1 MSSQKSDIN
10 HLKDSVYSQGRF
22 QKEFISLAIKTF
34 LLIAVSWTA
43 LYVFGAVVKS
53 YIVIE
58 YPYIQQITN
67 SAVTVA
73 ISFTVISAIRRLLQK
88 MTSRL
93 GLHVSASI
101 SFFIVVTISLIAII
115 ILMYQWNIDPQSI
128 LIGGGVAAIIV
139 GIGISTI
146 VGNILS
152 GGIMLTT
159 FPAKI
164 GDSIYILNDNIHGN
178 IEEVNLLYTKVMT
191 DEGTEYIVPNNAIL
205 QGQIRITKDLSRYE
219 QLPFVEGD
227 HVELTN
233 SSKTYIGTVYKITPN
248 FTTVYNDDNK
258 NEVIISN
265 RAIIAGQFIIVKNSN
280 KKTKL

>member
-1 MSSQKSDIN
+1 MSSQKSDIS
-10 HLKDSVYSQGRF
+10 HPKDSVYSHVRF
-22 QKEFISLAIKTF
+22 QKEFINLAIRIF
-34 LLIAVSWTA
+34 LLIAVSWTV
-43 LYVFGAVVKS
+43 LYVLSAVVKY
-53 YIVIE
+53 YIIIE
-58 YPYIQQITN
+58 HPYVQQIIN

-73 ISFTVISAIRRLLQK
+73 ISFTVISATRRLIQK

-159 FPAKI
+159 FPAKV

-178 IEEVNLLYTKVMT
+178 IEEVNLLYTKIMT
-191 DEGTEYIVPNNAIL
+191 DQGTEYIVPNNAIL
-205 QGQIRITKDLSRYE
+205 QGQIRITKDLSRYD

-248 FTTVYNDDNK
+248 FTTVYNDDDK
-258 NEVIISN
+258 NEVIVSN
-265 RAIIAGQFIIVKNSN
+265 SAIIAGQFVIIKNSN

>member
-1 MSSQKSDIN
+1 MSSQKSDIS
-10 HLKDSVYSQGRF
+10 HLKDSVYSHVRF
-22 QKEFISLAIKTF
+22 QKEFINLAIRIF
-34 LLIAVSWTA
+34 LLIAVSWTV
-43 LYVFGAVVKS
+43 LYVLSAVVKY
-53 YIVIE
+53 YIIIE
-58 YPYIQQITN
+58 HPYVQQIIN

-73 ISFTVISAIRRLLQK
+73 ISFTVISATRRLIQK

-159 FPAKI
+159 FPAKV

-178 IEEVNLLYTKVMT
+178 IEEVNLLYTKIMT
-191 DEGTEYIVPNNAIL
+191 DQGTEYIVPNNAIL
-205 QGQIRITKDLSRYE
+205 QGQIRITKDLSRYD

-248 FTTVYNDDNK
+248 FTTVYNDDDK
-258 NEVIISN
+258 NEVIVSN
-265 RAIIAGQFIIVKNSN
+265 SAIIAGQFIIVKNLN
-280 KKTKL
+280 KKT

>member
-10 HLKDSVYSQGRF
+10 QLKDSAYSYVRF

-34 LLIAVSWTA
+34 LLIAVSWTV

-73 ISFTVISAIRRLLQK
+73 ISFAVISAIRRLLQK

-101 SFFIVVTISLIAII
+101 SFFIVVTVSLIAII

-178 IEEVNLLYTKVMT
+178 IEEVNLLYTKIMT
-191 DEGTEYIVPNNAIL
+191 DQGTEYIVPNNAIL
-205 QGQIRITKDLSRYE
+205 QGQIRITKDLSRYD

-248 FTTVYNDDNK
+248 FTTVYNDDDK
-258 NEVIISN
+258 NEVIVSN
-265 RAIIAGQFIIVKNSN
+265 SAIIAGQFVIIKNSN